1 LGDYKERQRLQ
12 FLIFPTGLFITRKK
26 TNVEPKKSAS
36 RNLLTDIRKKLGKA
50 KREWITLREF
60 CEMTPFKTEDVIPY
74 LE

>member
-1 LGDYKERQRLQ
+1 MAKLPTPTHRLIVDVKAVSR
-12 FLIFPTGLFITRKK
+12 LTHLSIR
-26 TNVEPKKSAS
+26 AS

-60 CEMTPFKTEDVIPY
+60 FGMTPFKMEDVIPY

>member
-1 LGDYKERQRLQ
+1 MAKVPKPTHRLKVDVKAVSR
-12 FLIFPTGLFITRKK
+12 LTHLSIR
-26 TNVEPKKSAS
+26 AS

-50 KREWITLREF
+50 IREWITLREF